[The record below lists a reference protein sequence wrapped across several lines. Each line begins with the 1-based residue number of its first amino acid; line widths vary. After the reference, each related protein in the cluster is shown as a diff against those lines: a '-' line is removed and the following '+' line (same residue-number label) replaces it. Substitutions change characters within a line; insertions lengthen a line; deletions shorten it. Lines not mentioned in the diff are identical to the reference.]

1 MTLAGIYVRISDDG
15 EGSRAGVKRQV
26 EDCERICAERGWGV
40 AGVYKDND
48 RSAYSGKRRPAYERL
63 VADMKSGAIG
73 AVVVWHAD
81 RLTRQPRELEDFIEV
96 ANAAGTELV
105 TATGDLDLASAEG
118 RLMARL
124 TGAVAVK
131 ESEDKSRRLRRK
143 HEELARDGKVA
154 GGGHRPFGYEADR
167 ITINPAEAKLIR
179 QAAERILAG
188 ESQRSILRDWAQ
200 QGVTTSAGNAWA
212 SQSLRRMLLSPRI
225 AGLRAHRGEVV
236 GTAEWEPIIDE
247 ATHHRLKARLSTK
260 TSGRQARQRR
270 YLLTGGLAVCGHC
283 GASLVARPNNRA
295 KPSMV
300 CAAGPGQTGCGRL
313 RVTAEPLEEFVG
325 AMVIEALDSPNLV
338 TALQTADTTDSD
350 DAETMRH
357 IGQWQDQVEQLAIDH
372 YTDQQISRAEYLA
385 ASKALNARIEQAKTS
400 LSRGTRNRVLADLP
414 QTRQQLQQAWDQS
427 DTSWR
432 RALIA
437 AVVDQIEVGPAVR
450 GRNRFDPDRLT
461 IHWRA

>member
-1 MTLAGIYVRISDDG
+1 MVAGIYLRISDDG
-15 EGSRAGVKRQV
+15 EGSRAGVKRQL
-26 EDCERICAERGWGV
+26 EDCQRICDERGWQV
-40 AGVYKDND
+40 AGVYEDND

-63 VADMKSGAIG
+63 VADMRSGVIG

-81 RLTRQPRELEDFIEV
+81 RLTRQPRELEDFIDV
-96 ANAAGTELV
+96 ANAAGTALA
-105 TATGDLDLASAEG
+105 TATGDLDLASADG

-124 TGAVAVK
+124 MGMVAVK
-131 ESEDKSRRLRRK
+131 ESDDKSRRLRRK

-167 ITINPAEAKLIR
+167 ITIENREAKLIR

-200 QGVTTSAGNAWA
+200 QGVTTSAGNPWA
-212 SQSLRRMLLSPRI
+212 PPSFKRMIISPRI

-236 GTAEWEPIIDE
+236 GAAEWEPIMDE

-270 YLLTGGLAVCGHC
+270 YLLTGGLAVCGRC
-283 GASLVARPNNRA
+283 GASLVSRPNNQA

-313 RVTAEPLEEFVG
+313 RVTAEPLEEFIG
-325 AMVIEALDSPNLV
+325 AVVIEALDSPHLV
-338 TALQTADTTDSD
+338 SALQAADTADSD
-350 DAETMRH
+350 DAETLRH
-357 IGQWQDQVEQLAIDH
+357 IGQWQDQVEQVAIDH

-385 ASKALNARIEQAKTS
+385 VSKALNARIEQAKTS
-400 LSRGTRNRVLADLP
+400 LGRGTRSRVLAHLP
-414 QTRQQLQQAWDQS
+414 QTRQQLQDAWDHS

-437 AVVDQIEVGPAVR
+437 AVVDRVEVGPAVR